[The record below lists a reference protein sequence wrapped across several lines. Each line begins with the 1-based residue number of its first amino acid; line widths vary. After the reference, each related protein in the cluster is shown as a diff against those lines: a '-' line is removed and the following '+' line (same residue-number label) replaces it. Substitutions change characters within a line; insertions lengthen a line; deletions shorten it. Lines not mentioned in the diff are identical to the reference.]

1 MSTHTHTYVYNCIY
15 IYMYVH
21 IYIYIIYCTLIY
33 IYICIHLY
41 NLIYIY
47 THAQG
52 YFEDLYFSI
61 CDGHKE
67 VAPGSVKNRMGDKKL
82 RRPTALWIALSAP
95 YLPTTTS
102 TQLPSNGPDRFCT
115 SNVD

>member
-1 MSTHTHTYVYNCIY
+1 
-15 IYMYVH
+15 MYVH
-21 IYIYIIYCTLIY
+21 LYIYILYTY